1 MGNKAIVTGC
11 VSLLFLLSIGDII
24 ARQAVEDGL
33 SGPQQQEVA
42 DKAFLR
48 IIYIFDQQ
56 ADKEKELIVVTDT
69 MALDIG
75 QHWSV
80 YYDWNKERRDSISGE
95 ENRRLVPMLKSVN
108 VLKDPDNEILTLF
121 KNRNL
126 KPSFIYDRKGEDA
139 FIFKNRTENEIVT
152 IDKGPGTGEKRSYLR
167 LKEEIPPMDWQI
179 SEDTLSVMGYVCYKA
194 TTSFRGREYFV
205 WFSPEVPVN
214 DGPWKLYGLPGAIL
228 SAKTEDGL
236 FRFHAIGIEQLKEA
250 PIGFP
255 SDRDYEEAK
264 NLKQVNDYRRS
275 TLKDISVSY
284 MENGTMTMLRKR
296 NPVTYHDLELNE

>member
-11 VSLLFLLSIGDII
+11 VSIFFLLSIGDVI
-24 ARQAVEDGL
+24 A
-33 SGPQQQEVA
+33 QQQEEL

-56 ADKEKELIVVTDT
+56 ADKEKEQIVVTDT

-80 YYDWNKERRDSISGE
+80 YYDWNKERRDSIAQIEDKKTLS
-95 ENRRLVPMLKSVN
+95 MIKSVN
-108 VLKDPDNEILTLF
+108 VLKDNNEILERF
-121 KNRNL
+121 ENRNI
-126 KPSFIYDRKGEDA
+126 KPTFINDRKGESA
-139 FIFKNRTENEIVT
+139 RIFKNRIQNEIVT
-152 IDKGPGTGEKRSYLR
+152 IDIGPGYGEKRSYLR

-194 TTSFRGREYFV
+194 TTSFRGRDYSV

-236 FRFHAIGIEQLKEA
+236 FRFHAIGLEQLRDQ

-255 SDRDYEEAK
+255 TDRIFEEAK
-264 NLKQVNDYRRS
+264 NLKQLNEYRRS
-275 TLKDISVSY
+275 KLKDLSISY
-284 MENGTMTMLRKR
+284 MEGSNMTVFKKK
-296 NPVTYHDLELNE
+296 NPVSYHDLELND